1 MLAFMVP
8 VLGICV
14 SKQKMVEN
22 WRYKDGEDGAPSCGS
37 YHGWKLEIQPVGAW
51 KLLWISQKLW
61 RVNSK

>member
-1 MLAFMVP
+1 MHLQNCQQSVKKMVMLAFMVP

-37 YHGWKLEIQPVGAW
+37 YHG
-51 KLLWISQKLW
+51 
-61 RVNSK
+61 